1 MNFLA
6 HQYLSFGSPPV
17 MAGNFMADS
26 IRGALSVHLPAEVLL
41 GIQVHRFIDTFTD
54 THPVVLSSRSL
65 LYIHFSKY
73 ASVVQDVFYD
83 HFLAI
88 DWEVYHHE
96 ALETFTSRVYTS
108 LSHYQPI
115 MNERARRTLY
125 YMSKHGWLEGYQAR
139 EGVHMALSGLASRAK
154 FVSNMDN
161 SLPALDANF
170 DALKAAFDAFFPELK
185 NAVKDRFGQAIAD
198 TFGD

>member
-6 HQYLSFGSPPV
+6 HQYLSFESPPV

-26 IRGALSVHLPAEVLL
+26 IRGVLSVHIPTEVLL
-41 GIQVHRFIDTFTD
+41 GIQVHRFIDTYTD
-54 THPVVLSSRSL
+54 THPLVLGSRAL
-65 LYIHFSKY
+65 LYPHFSKY
-73 ASVVQDVFYD
+73 AAVVQDVFYD

-88 DWEVYHHE
+88 DWNVYHHE
-96 ALETFTSRVYTS
+96 PLTSFTSRVYTS

-115 MNERARRTLY
+115 MNDKAKRTLY
-125 YMSKHGWLEGYQAR
+125 YMTRHKWLEGYHAR
-139 EGVHMALSGLASRAK
+139 EGVHRALTGLASRATFK
-154 FVSNMDN
+154 SNMEN

-170 DALKAAFDAFFPELK
+170 DALKTAFDAFFPELER
-185 NAVKDRFGQAIAD
+185 AVKARFSQAIAD